1 MEKTVDPHTGHLFKA
16 TLEPNS
22 GGKPPQKPKV
32 DNPMASTTNFN
43 LNKSPSHLLHRAQQ
57 IAANH
62 SAAALKAAGVTL
74 RQFSVLAALS
84 GNEGVSQSDLV
95 NATGIDRSTLA
106 DMVARMEKAGLIK
119 RAASKAD
126 ARAKSVSL
134 MAKGR
139 KALEKAQPAVD
150 AADAALFDAMPKTKQ
165 DALLS
170 GLTKLVEDTEAADA
184 KPATPKTAP
193 ASAPTPAP
201 TVVTKAKPKAKA
213 KPKTKPK
220 AKAAPKAAAAPKP
233 AAKAKAKPVRRK
245 KK

>member
-1 MEKTVDPHTGHLFKA
+1 
-16 TLEPNS
+16 
-22 GGKPPQKPKV
+22 
-32 DNPMASTTNFN
+32 
-43 LNKSPSHLLHRAQQ
+43 
-57 IAANH
+57 
-62 SAAALKAAGVTL
+62 
-74 RQFSVLAALS
+74 VLAALS

-150 AADAALFDAMPKTKQ
+150 AADAALFEAMPKTKQ

-170 GLTKLVEDTEAADA
+170 GLSILVEDTEAAAA
-184 KPATPKTAP
+184 KPAAPKTVP
-193 ASAPTPAP
+193 ASPPAP
-201 TVVTKAKPKAKA
+201 TIVTTAKPKAKA
-213 KPKTKPK
+213 KAKPKGKPK
-220 AKAAPKAAAAPKP
+220 AKAMPKAAAAPKP
-233 AAKAKAKPVRRK
+233 AARAKAKPVRRK

>member
-1 MEKTVDPHTGHLFKA
+1 MA
-16 TLEPNS
+16 T
-22 GGKPPQKPKV
+22 
-32 DNPMASTTNFN
+32 TTSFN

-62 SAAALKAAGVTL
+62 SASALKAAGVTL

-119 RAASKAD
+119 RVASKTD

-139 KALEKAQPAVD
+139 KALDKAQPAVD

-170 GLTKLVEDTEAADA
+170 GLSKLVEDTEAAAA
-184 KPATPKTAP
+184 KPAAAEAPAVVRARPKTATKRKAVKAKP
-193 ASAPTPAP
+193 GAKSKAAAEKAP
-201 TVVTKAKPKAKA
+201 VLKAKPKAK
-213 KPKTKPK
+213 
-220 AKAAPKAAAAPKP
+220 
-233 AAKAKAKPVRRK
+233 K
-245 KK
+245 KKK

>member
-1 MEKTVDPHTGHLFKA
+1 
-16 TLEPNS
+16 
-22 GGKPPQKPKV
+22 
-32 DNPMASTTNFN
+32 MASTTNFN

-170 GLTKLVEDTEAADA
+170 GLAKLVEDTEAADA
-184 KPATPKTAP
+184 KPAKPKTAP